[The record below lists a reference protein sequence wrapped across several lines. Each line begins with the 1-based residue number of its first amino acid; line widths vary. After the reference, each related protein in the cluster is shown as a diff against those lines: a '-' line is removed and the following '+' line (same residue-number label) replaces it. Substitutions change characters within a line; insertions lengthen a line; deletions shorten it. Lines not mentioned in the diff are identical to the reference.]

1 MFSVGK
7 YVYILIFIALIGVFG
22 FFLFGKKEDRQEI
35 MTVQETVEQGG
46 KQGSES
52 EALSLEEN
60 FHPDTIPA
68 MMRKKFEGSGL
79 KMEKILDENNFY
91 TRHYI
96 TYQSEG
102 FLISGIMNVPKGEGS
117 FPVLILNHGYIDPA
131 VYRNGQGLKREQD
144 FLAKEGYVVIHSD
157 YRNHAESDFDP
168 ENEVRPRSGY
178 VEDIMNLLSAVQK
191 SEYGFLDKKNIGMLG
206 HSMGGGITINVMTI
220 APENV
225 KAYVLMAPINSNYK
239 ENFERWVAPEWPEL
253 AGQVFEKYGNFEQNP
268 EFWKGVSA
276 VNYLDNIKAPVML
289 HQGTDDPDVPV
300 EWSRELVEGLK
311 NAGKEATYFEYPDE
325 GHLFLSTFDTM
336 IKRSADFFDEKL
348 KN

>member
-1 MFSVGK
+1 MFFVVK
-7 YVYILIFIALIGVFG
+7 YIYFLLLVALIVVFGVF
-22 FFLFGKKEDRQEI
+22 LFSKKEEDLQEI
-35 MTVQETVEQGG
+35 MTVQETVDQKGEQE
-46 KQGSES
+46 SES
-52 EALSLEEN
+52 PLLEES

-68 MMRKKFEGSGL
+68 MMEKDFQGDDL
-79 KMEKILDENNFY
+79 KVVKVLDENDAY
-91 TRHYI
+91 TRNYI
-96 TYQSEG
+96 TYTSEG
-102 FLISGIMNVPKGEGS
+102 FLISGIMNVPKGEGT

-144 FLAKEGYVVIHSD
+144 FLAKVGYVVIHSD
-157 YRNHAESDFDP
+157 YRNHAESDFDS

-191 SEYGFLDKKNIGMLG
+191 SEYGFLDKKNVGMLG

-239 ENFERWVAPEWPEL
+239 ENFERWVAPEWPDL
-253 AGQVFEKYGNFEQNP
+253 ANQVFEKYGNFEQNP

-276 VNYLDNIKAPVML
+276 VNYLDNVKAPVML

-300 EWSRELVEGLK
+300 GGSRELAEALK
-311 NAGKEATYFEYPDE
+311 KAAKETIYFEYPDE
-325 GHLFLSTFDTM
+325 GHLFLNTFDAM
-336 IKRSADFFDEKL
+336 ITRSVDFFDEKL